1 MMDNNKEILLQQLLQ
16 KEKERLT
23 KQREANRK
31 WRSTPE
37 GRKKHQ
43 LSCRRAYL
51 KRRLPHIK
59 KKLPPI

>member
-1 MMDNNKEILLQQLLQ
+1 MDNDKEILLQQLLQ
-16 KEKERLT
+16 KQKERII
-23 KQREANRK
+23 KQRLSNKK

-37 GRKKHQ
+37 GRKKHR

-51 KRRLPHIK
+51 KRRLPHLK

>member
-37 GRKKHQ
+37 GRKKHRQ
-43 LSCRRAYL
+43 SCRRAYL